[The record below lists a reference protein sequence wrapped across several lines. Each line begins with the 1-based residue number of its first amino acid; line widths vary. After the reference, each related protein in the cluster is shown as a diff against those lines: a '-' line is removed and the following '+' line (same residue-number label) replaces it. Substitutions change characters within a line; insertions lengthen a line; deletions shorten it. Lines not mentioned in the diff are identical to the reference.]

1 MEQFFAQVE
10 LWRQNNTLLRVVF
23 TKRKIGR
30 KTFSGRIIHLSQDQS
45 QLLFY
50 NVDSKS
56 VFSLEVNEIDD
67 INAFS

>member
-1 MEQFFAQVE
+1 MEEFFAQVE
-10 LWRQNNTLLRVVF
+10 VWRQNNTLLRVVF
-23 TKRKIGR
+23 TKRKVGR
-30 KTFSGRIIHLSQDQS
+30 VTFSGRIIQLSQDQS